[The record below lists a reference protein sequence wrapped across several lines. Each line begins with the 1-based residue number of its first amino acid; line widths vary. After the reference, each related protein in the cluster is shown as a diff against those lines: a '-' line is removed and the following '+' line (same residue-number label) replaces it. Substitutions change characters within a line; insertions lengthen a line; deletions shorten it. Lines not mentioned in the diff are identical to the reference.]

1 MPTALMQKLLDN
13 GEQPEESPVV
23 AKAPTP
29 KVEVW
34 SLGSVELEE
43 EESSNG
49 FDDSEASQ
57 SEDEDDDM
65 NMDDP
70 KIPKKTEIF
79 EGKVIQVEKLVK
91 QEEELLGQ

>member
-1 MPTALMQKLLDN
+1 MPTALMQDLLEN
-13 GEQPEESPVV
+13 GKVEETAA

-49 FDDSEASQ
+49 FDDSDASQ
-57 SEDEDDDM
+57 SEEEDDDM
-65 NMDDP
+65 HIDDP

-91 QEEELLGQ
+91 